1 MKVENFPYMGKEI
14 VSQVQKA
21 RRVPGR
27 ITPRRNTRRHTV
39 TELTKLKDKDKM
51 LKAAR
56 EERQIT
62 QGLPSGYQLISQIW
76 LVERN
81 STSQKETAWYI

>member
-56 EERQIT
+56 EERQLT

-76 LVERN
+76 PEGDGMVYLE
-81 STSQKETAWYI
+81 